1 MKELNLK
8 QMESVNGGL
17 ESDCKVKQTV
27 YEKTISISYTCD
39 LFDWVYHEFMLLH
52 SNIWN
57 FLFNAVYEC
66 NITFSCSNIAYI

>member
-1 MKELNLK
+1 MKYIYSYFELTLTMNFEAL
-8 QMESVNGGL
+8 
-17 ESDCKVKQTV
+17 VKQTV